1 MLIISAIFLF
11 REKNIVEKYETDKY
25 AEGFFQ
31 KELYSDHLCVVS
43 ENITYNK
50 FQTDDEFHAAALL
63 KLKDK
68 EVLYAENMHERIY
81 PASTTKILTTYLAL
95 KYGNMNDVVEV
106 SENAANVPSDSS
118 RAGLKQGDQ
127 LMLEDLLYALMLP
140 SGNDAAV
147 AVAEHISGSVDAFV
161 GLMNQEAKKLGMT
174 HSNFVNAHGY
184 QDENHYTTAYDLY
197 LVFHQCVQNEKFL
210 EIVSS
215 PNHTAQITESDG
227 VVREDSWMQS
237 NQFINGDTPVPD
249 DIVVVGGK
257 TGTTDEAGACLVLYA
272 TDSESNPYI
281 SIIMGAE
288 SKPVLYKNMKSLIS
302 TLQTEQ

>member
-1 MLIISAIFLF
+1 MICAIFLF
-11 REKNIVEKYETDKY
+11 REKNIVEKYETDTY
-25 AEGFFQ
+25 ATAIFQ
-31 KELYSDHLCVVS
+31 EELYVDQLCVVS
-43 ENITYNK
+43 ENIVYDE

-63 KLKDK
+63 GLKDK
-68 EVLYAENMHERIY
+68 EVLYAENMHEKIY
-81 PASTTKILTTYLAL
+81 PASTTKILTAYLAL
-95 KYGNMNDVVEV
+95 QHGHLNDIVVV

-118 RAGLKQGDQ
+118 KAWLKQGDQ
-127 LMLEDLLYALMLP
+127 LTLEDLLYALMLP

-147 AVAEHISGSVDAFV
+147 AIAEHISGSVDAFAD
-161 GLMNQEAKKLGMT
+161 LMNQEAKKLGVT
-174 HSNFVNAHGY
+174 HSNFVNPHGY

-197 LVFHQCVQNEKFL
+197 LVFNQCVQNETFL

-215 PNHTAQITESDG
+215 PNHTAKITESDG
-227 VVREDSWMQS
+227 VVREVSWIQS
-237 NQFINGDTPVPD
+237 NQFINGTASVPD
-249 DIVVVGGK
+249 DVVIVGGK

-272 TDSESNPYI
+272 TDFESNPYI